1 LPTGIK
7 STESASIGL
16 KDIWSGKVMKN
27 SLRSRGNQ
35 IGARKT
41 KNAPPISTGTV
52 RREGGT
58 TLVTAIQLAGKNS
71 GAGT

>member
-1 LPTGIK
+1 
-7 STESASIGL
+7 
-16 KDIWSGKVMKN
+16 MKN
-27 SLRSRGNQ
+27 SLRSPGDQ

-58 TLVTAIQLAGKNS
+58 TLVIAIRLAEKTS
-71 GAGT
+71 GAST